1 METSRF
7 VEISDEELNEFIE
20 GRQNPNTKKKTAY
33 DVELFKR
40 FIQTSTPGLLD
51 STSLHELSPQVLNDL
66 LSKFIFGVRKKNG
79 SEYEPTSLRGFLSS
93 IQRYLNKQ
101 NYGFTIFTDA
111 EFKTT
116 MATLKAKQ
124 MDLKAKGFGNKP
136 MTSDGLTDEEIEKL
150 YASKCLGIESPQAVI
165 NTLWLNSTIHFGL
178 RGGKEQRE
186 LCWGDVKLKQT
197 PDGKEYL
204 EYSVERQTKTR
215 TGSDPRDTRKIKP
228 RMYSAPDLPAERDP
242 VRVYKFYASKRPE
255 SMKTDDSPFYLAV
268 NNIQPSSLSV
278 KPWYKLQPIGVN
290 KLNSLLKDMVNEA
303 RLGQENKRLTN
314 HSARKHLVQKLNDN
328 EIPPTQI
335 MQITGHRN
343 VNSVN
348 NYSSLSDKQKEKI
361 SGILSFRGQND
372 NQLQEP
378 RASTSTT
385 HLATEEYQCVR
396 SPEGLRRPLTGLG
409 SLISGTIGGGTFNIN
424 VNLQQNTSPGKRE
437 STFESS
443 KKWKLVKVVDSS
455 DESQE

>member
-7 VEISDEELNEFIE
+7 VEITDEELNEFIE

-40 FIQTSTPGLLD
+40 FIQTSTPGLLN
-51 STSLHELSPQVLNDL
+51 STSLHELSLQVLNDL

-165 NTLWLNSTIHFGL
+165 NTLWLNLTIHFGL

-278 KPWYKLQPIGVN
+278 KPWYKVQPIGVN

-303 RLGQENKRLTN
+303 HLGLENKRLTN

-372 NQLQEP
+372 NQSQEP

-396 SPEGLRRPLTGLG
+396 SPEGLRMPLTGLG
-409 SLISGTIGGGTFNIN
+409 SLISGTIGGGTFNIS

-443 KKWKLVKVVDSS
+443 KKWKLVKVVESS

>member
-7 VEISDEELNEFIE
+7 VEITDEELNEFIE

-51 STSLHELSPQVLNDL
+51 STFLHELSPQVLNDL

-165 NTLWLNSTIHFGL
+165 NTLWLNLTIHFGL

-255 SMKTDDSPFYLAV
+255 SMQTDDSPFYLAV

-278 KPWYKLQPIGVN
+278 KPWYKVQPIGVN

-303 RLGQENKRLTN
+303 RLGLENKRLTN

-372 NQLQEP
+372 NQSQEP

-396 SPEGLRRPLTGLG
+396 SPEGLRMPLTGLG
-409 SLISGTIGGGTFNIN
+409 SLISGTIGGGTFNIS

-443 KKWKLVKVVDSS
+443 KKWKLVKVVESS

>member
-1 METSRF
+1 MT
-7 VEISDEELNEFIE
+7 V
-20 GRQNPNTKKKTAY
+20 
-33 DVELFKR
+33 
-40 FIQTSTPGLLD
+40 
-51 STSLHELSPQVLNDL
+51 

-136 MTSDGLTDEEIEKL
+136 MTSDSLTDEEIEKL

-242 VRVYKFYASKRPE
+242 VRVYKFSADKRPE
-255 SMKTDDSPFYLAV
+255 SVKTDDSPFYLAV
-268 NNIQPSSLSV
+268 NNIQSSSLSV
-278 KPWYKLQPIGVN
+278 KPWYKAQPIGVN

-303 RLGQENKRLTN
+303 RLRLENKRLTN
-314 HSARKHLVQKLNDN
+314 HPCRTNKKKKYPVFCRSKARITINCKNHAHPLVQ
-328 EIPPTQI
+328 
-335 MQITGHRN
+335 H
-343 VNSVN
+343 
-348 NYSSLSDKQKEKI
+348 SL
-361 SGILSFRGQND
+361 
-372 NQLQEP
+372 
-378 RASTSTT
+378 
-385 HLATEEYQCVR
+385 
-396 SPEGLRRPLTGLG
+396 LRRKN
-409 SLISGTIGGGTFNIN
+409 ISASVALKDFGC
-424 VNLQQNTSPGKRE
+424 L
-437 STFESS
+437 
-443 KKWKLVKVVDSS
+443 
-455 DESQE
+455 